1 MLSHQELVF
10 AQRFPFSNAAKKVLQ
25 RHSFELEKTPEPVIK
40 RAALMI
46 NAAAKGK
53 EYRQEHL
60 ENSPELLLQEI
71 QAFPIAK
78 ILVSAVNRF
87 DLFDRLAES
96 VSKATFFYLTN
107 EKKQREVLL
116 ELASDLGVEFEVH
129 DGENFFCRIPVS
141 AFLKAGFKEDFMKL
155 VNQPIERGMVFL
167 AENDFARFLSETAAE
182 KTRQSLPVD
191 LKHVPAGLLR
201 VGQQLKE
208 QLVFREQKAFSF
220 AALGSVNPN
229 AFPPCMAKLYQ
240 ELLEGKNV
248 NHPGRFNAATF
259 LVAVGMPT
267 AQIVE
272 LFKKTPNFDE
282 KITRYQVERIA
293 GKGKAKYSPSS
304 CAKMRSYNLCVANC
318 PVSHP
323 LQFYEREAKRQLRPA
338 KSENAGQNKKA
349 A

>member
-1 MLSHQELVF
+1 MFSNQELVF
-10 AQRFPFSNAAKKVLQ
+10 CQRFPFSNAAKRALQ
-25 RHSFELEKTPEPVIK
+25 QHSFELEKTPEAVIK
-40 RAALMI
+40 RAALLI

-87 DLFDRLAES
+87 DLFDRLAEL
-96 VSKATFFYLTN
+96 VSRTTFFYLTN

-116 ELASDLGVEFEVH
+116 ELASDMGIEFELH
-129 DGENFFCRIPVS
+129 EGESFFCQIPVS
-141 AFLKAGFKEDFMKL
+141 SFLKADFKEEFMKL

-167 AENDFARFLSETAAE
+167 AENDFARFLSEIAAE

-191 LKHVPAGLLR
+191 LKHVPTPLLK
-201 VGQQLKE
+201 VSQQLKE
-208 QLVFREQKAFSF
+208 QLVFCEQKAFNFSS
-220 AALGSVNPN
+220 LGSVNPN

-259 LVAVGMPT
+259 LVAIGMP
-267 AQIVE
+267 ASQIVE

-323 LQFYEREAKRQLRPA
+323 LQFYEREAKKQLPQT
-338 KSENAGQNKKA
+338 KTGNARA
-349 A
+349 P